1 MIQWCSFSITGL
13 VAIRL
18 SRLFV
23 DLHFLWGSL
32 QNPTYFPV
40 DISSVRRHIPASFF
54 WSPIGAPLANSPQA
68 RKRAKQS
75 EKRRA
80 QNASQRSMVRT
91 YIKRVHGAVEANNA
105 DAAGTALSQ
114 AVPII
119 DKMVTKGIMH
129 KNQAARQKSR
139 LNKRVKSLST

>member
-1 MIQWCSFSITGL
+1 M
-13 VAIRL
+13 
-18 SRLFV
+18 
-23 DLHFLWGSL
+23 
-32 QNPTYFPV
+32 
-40 DISSVRRHIPASFF
+40 
-54 WSPIGAPLANSPQA
+54 ANSPQA

-91 YIKRVHGAVEANNA
+91 YIKRVHGAVESNDAE
-105 DAAGTALSQ
+105 AAGTALAQ

-119 DKMVTKGIMH
+119 DKMVSKGIMH

-139 LNKRVKSLST
+139 LNKRVKALATAG

>member
-1 MIQWCSFSITGL
+1 M
-13 VAIRL
+13 
-18 SRLFV
+18 
-23 DLHFLWGSL
+23 
-32 QNPTYFPV
+32 
-40 DISSVRRHIPASFF
+40 
-54 WSPIGAPLANSPQA
+54 ANSPQA
-68 RKRAKQS
+68 RKRAKKS

-91 YIKRVHGAVEANNA
+91 YIKRVHGAVESNDA
-105 DAAGTALSQ
+105 DAAGAAFSQ

-139 LNKRVKSLST
+139 LNKRVKSLSA